1 VTGAITIPLMKDG
14 GYSPTSAGAIE
25 AVASTGGQLMPPV
38 MGAVAFL
45 MAEDLDV
52 EYRVVAMAALVPSF
66 LYYAAVRAGRSGGR
80 ARPFAAIHA
89 TARARARDTSGSAP
103 RSRTR
108 RALSR

>member
-1 VTGAITIPLMKDG
+1 MTGAITIPLMKAG
-14 GYSPTSAGAIE
+14 GYSPTSAGTIE

-66 LYYAAVRAGRSGGR
+66 LYYAGLFVQADLEA
-80 ARPFAAIHA
+80 
-89 TARARARDTSGSAP
+89 ARD
-103 RSRTR
+103 R
-108 RALSR
+108 